1 MIAGLHAR
9 VKALALN
16 DSVKTLQENR
26 SVQNPASIF
35 EEKQHLSVKN
45 LIEPEEIEAQAPDSL
60 QVVSN
65 VETMLQVESS
75 NKQARE
81 SASPIRALV
90 SAKTKAKE
98 KSEKHV
104 DSDTDQSVGGTIL
117 QEEAEDSIVL
127 GQKNSAVEETPDAN
141 AYISRGASK
150 LKKGQIEDA
159 TSDFNKAIDLDPQ
172 KPGAYVAR
180 GGVYF
185 MLDQFDNAI
194 SDYNK
199 AIEIN
204 PDLAVAYHNRGSV
217 YYRQG
222 QFDNAISDYSKAIE
236 IDHEFTAA
244 YQNRGYAYFIAGNYE
259 KAISDYNKAI
269 ALNPENAEAYI
280 YRGHSYYA
288 RRLFNKAI
296 SDYNKAI
303 SLNPKN
309 ANAYTYRG
317 HVYFSNRIFDKA
329 ISDYDKAIALN
340 PEASVAKKFLALA
353 KNSRARSRWRD
364 EEFNYNF
371 WNMTYQ
377 R

>member
-1 MIAGLHAR
+1 
-9 VKALALN
+9 VKAVALN
-16 DSVKTLQENR
+16 DSVEALQETR
-26 SVQNPASIF
+26 SDLNPSSIV
-35 EEKQHLSVKN
+35 EEKQHLSLNN
-45 LIEPEEIEAQAPDSL
+45 LIEPEEIEAQAPDNL
-60 QVVSN
+60 QVISN
-65 VETMLQVESS
+65 VETVLQVEPL

-90 SAKTKAKE
+90 SADTKAKE
-98 KSEKHV
+98 KSEKRV
-104 DSDTDQSVGGTIL
+104 DSGTDQSVGDTIL

-127 GQKNSAVEETPDAN
+127 AQKESAVEETPNAD

-150 LKKGQIEDA
+150 LKKGQIEGA

-172 KPGAYVAR
+172 KAEAYVAR
-180 GGVYF
+180 GGVSF

-199 AIEIN
+199 AIERN
-204 PDLAVAYHNRGSV
+204 PDLAVAYQNRGSV
-217 YYRQG
+217 YYSQG

-236 IDHEFTAA
+236 IDNEFTAA
-244 YQNRGYAYFIAGNYE
+244 YQNRGYAYFSAGNYE
-259 KAISDYNKAI
+259 KAISDYDKAI

-280 YRGHSYYA
+280 CRGHSYYA
-288 RRLFNKAI
+288 RRSFNKAI
-296 SDYNKAI
+296 SNYNKSI
-303 SLNPKN
+303 SLNPEN

-340 PEASVAKKFLALA
+340 PEAAVAKKFLALA
-353 KNSRARSRWRD
+353 KKNRTRAKWQ
-364 EEFNYNF
+364 EAEFNHEY
-371 WNMTYQ
+371 WRMMSK